1 MEWCG
6 RNYLSAVTQQIPSR
20 FGLQNAVDPYYI
32 TYTYCLTPVQSIP
45 EHFFCL
51 VYFVFACNKEAA
63 SRGFTISTR
72 AHAERN
78 SLAFRAKAGVEFIY
92 CLPPV
97 FGVRKLMKY
106 AALKKTCRQRIVSMP
121 SEEKLAQT
129 KRGAEQERAR
139 LLVVEGDAY
148 CEDSCV
154 RVYTENIFTC
164 WMAELHECYWLQTS
178 WKTYDRN
185 YCTIGTAGK
194 REGENNED
202 FYCTKSL

>member
-1 MEWCG
+1 
-6 RNYLSAVTQQIPSR
+6 
-20 FGLQNAVDPYYI
+20 
-32 TYTYCLTPVQSIP
+32 
-45 EHFFCL
+45 
-51 VYFVFACNKEAA
+51 
-63 SRGFTISTR
+63 
-72 AHAERN
+72 
-78 SLAFRAKAGVEFIY
+78 
-92 CLPPV
+92 
-97 FGVRKLMKY
+97 MKY

-129 KRGAEQERAR
+129 KRGAKQERAR